1 MICINGFSL
10 SLVGHRNIV
19 LVVYLHPVIVRHYES
34 RVVTMICCKTRLFAC
49 NPNLEIVIESRFA
62 YIILTLSSR
71 HATKR
76 SAHTY
81 DLLSNNCAFHFH
93 FYLILSNQHY
103 IIITKSSNFL
113 LHLLTAFQLF
123 IIPCHN
129 AGRIRLSIQV

>member
-76 SAHTY
+76 THTY